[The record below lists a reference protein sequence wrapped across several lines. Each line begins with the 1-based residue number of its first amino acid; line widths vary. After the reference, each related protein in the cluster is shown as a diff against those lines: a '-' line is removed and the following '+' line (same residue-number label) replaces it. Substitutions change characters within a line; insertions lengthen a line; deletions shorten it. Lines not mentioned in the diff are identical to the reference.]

1 VTLNLQNSCNT
12 MSKAATPNHFIK
24 AITSNDLK
32 NGKHDYIYTRFPPEP
47 NGYLHLGHAKS
58 ICLNFGLAADLGG
71 KCNLRFDD
79 TNPEKE
85 SLEYMEAIRDSV
97 SWLGFE
103 WDKLCYASDYY
114 DHLYG
119 FALELIDKGL
129 AYVDDLNA
137 EQMREY
143 RGTLTNVGRD
153 SPSRSRT
160 PAESRKLFE
169 SMRAGEFEEGAY
181 TLRAKIDMGS
191 PNISMRDPII
201 YRIRFAHHYRAG
213 DKWCIYPMYDFTH
226 CISDALEGIT
236 HSLCTLEFQDNRVLY
251 DWFLAN
257 ITIEQNLIGE
267 KGKLMPRQIE
277 FGRSNLEYTVA
288 SKRKLIKL
296 VTEGHVTGWDDP
308 RLTTL
313 VGLRRRGYTPA
324 SIRNFCAEIGVTKKD
339 STIDMAVLENAIR
352 QDLEASAKRVFG
364 VLKPLKLV
372 ITNYPE
378 GDSEKFSVKN
388 HPKDESMGT
397 RELPFSREVYIDQDD
412 FMLDPPTDF
421 FRLGPGREVRL
432 RYGYAVT
439 CNEVIKGDDGS
450 VLELR
455 CTYDP
460 LSAKGKTADGRKIK
474 GIIHWVSAAHAV
486 DAEVRVYDRLYT
498 EPNPG
503 AAEDFISL
511 INPQSLQSFPDA
523 KLEPSIL
530 DATPEDR
537 FQFERVGYF
546 CFDSVDNAKGSAGNA
561 EGKLVMNRT
570 VSLRDTWAKVG
581 KK

>member
-1 VTLNLQNSCNT
+1 
-12 MSKAATPNHFIK
+12 MSKPSPNHFIK
-24 AITSNDLK
+24 SIARNDLA
-32 NGKHDYIYTRFPPEP
+32 NGKHDYVYTRFPPEP

-58 ICLNFGLAADLGG
+58 ICLNFGLAAELEGR
-71 KCNLRFDD
+71 CNLRFDD

-97 SWLGFE
+97 EWLGFK

-114 DHLYG
+114 DALYD

-143 RGTLTNVGRD
+143 RGTLTEPGKNSPNRD
-153 SPSRSRT
+153 RT
-160 PAESRKLFE
+160 VADNRDLFE
-169 SMRAGEFEEGAY
+169 RMRAGEFVEGQY
-181 TLRAKIDMGS
+181 TLRAKIDMSS
-191 PNISMRDPII
+191 PNISMRDPIL

-236 HSLCTLEFQDNRVLY
+236 HSLCTLEFQDNRELY
-251 DWFLAN
+251 DWVLSN
-257 ITIEQNLIGE
+257 ITITENLVGE
-267 KGKLMPRQIE
+267 TGKLMPKQIE

-288 SKRKLIKL
+288 SKRKLIQL
-296 VTEGHVTGWDDP
+296 VNDGHVNGWDDP

-313 VGLRRRGYTPA
+313 FGLRRRGYTPQ
-324 SIRNFCAEIGVTKKD
+324 SIRDFCAEIGVTKKD
-339 STIDMAVLENAIR
+339 STIEMTVLENSIR
-352 QDLEASAKRVFG
+352 HDLEASAKRVFG
-364 VLKPLKLV
+364 VLKPLKVV

-378 GDSEKFSVKN
+378 DESETFTVKN
-388 HPKDESMGT
+388 HPKDDQMGT
-397 RELPFSREVYIDQDD
+397 RELPFGREVYIDQDD
-412 FMLDPPTDF
+412 FMLDPPSKF

-432 RYGYAVT
+432 RYGYAIT
-439 CNEVIKGDDGS
+439 CNEVIQDDDGN
-450 VLELR
+450 VTELR

-460 LSAKGKTADGRKIK
+460 LTAKGQTPDGRKIK

-486 DAEVRVYDRLYT
+486 TAEVRVYDRLFS
-498 EPNPG
+498 EPNP
-503 AAEDFISL
+503 AAADDFISL
-511 INPQSLQSFPDA
+511 INPDSLHTYSQA
-523 KLEPSIL
+523 KVEPSL
-530 DATPEDR
+530 LEAEQTDR

-546 CFDSVDNAKGSAGNA
+546 CFDCVDNK
-561 EGKLVMNRT
+561 EGQIVLNRT

>member
-1 VTLNLQNSCNT
+1 
-12 MSKAATPNHFIK
+12 MSKAPNPNHFIR
-24 AITSNDLK
+24 AIASNDLA
-32 NGKHDYIYTRFPPEP
+32 NGKHEYVYTRFPPEP

-85 SLEYMEAIRDSV
+85 SVEYMEAIRDSV

-103 WDKLCYASDYY
+103 WEKLCYASDYY

-143 RGTLTNVGRD
+143 RGTLTEPGKD
-153 SPSRSRT
+153 SPNRDR
-160 PAESRKLFE
+160 AAAQNRDLFE
-169 SMRAGEFEEGAY
+169 RMRAGEFEEGAY

-201 YRIRFAHHYRAG
+201 YRIRYAHHYRAG

-236 HSLCTLEFQDNRVLY
+236 HSLCTLEFQDNRELY
-251 DWFLAN
+251 DWFLDN
-257 ITIEQNLIGE
+257 ITLEENLVGE
-267 KGKLMPRQIE
+267 KVGENGKVMPRQIE

-288 SKRKLIKL
+288 SKRKLIQL
-296 VTEGHVTGWDDP
+296 VTEGHVDGWDDP

-339 STIDMAVLENAIR
+339 SVIDMAVLENAIR

-378 GDSEKFSVKN
+378 GESETFTVKN
-388 HPKDESMGT
+388 HPKDECMGT
-397 RELPFSREVYIDQDD
+397 REIPFSREIYIDQDD
-412 FMLDPPTDF
+412 FMLEPPSKF

-432 RYGYAVT
+432 RYGYAIT
-439 CNEVIKGDDGS
+439 CNEVIQDDQGN
-450 VLELR
+450 VIELR

-460 LSAKGKTADGRKIK
+460 LTAKGQTPDGRKIK
-474 GIIHWVSAAHAV
+474 GIIHWVSAAHATE
-486 DAEVRVYDRLYT
+486 AEVRVYDRLYI

-503 AAEDFISL
+503 ASEDFISL
-511 INPQSLQSFPDA
+511 INPDSLQVFPQA
-523 KLEPSIL
+523 KLEPSIGRA
-530 DATPEDR
+530 DSEDR

-546 CFDSVDNAKGSAGNA
+546 CFDSVDNK
-561 EGKLVMNRT
+561 EGTIVMNRT

-581 KK
+581 QK

>member
-1 VTLNLQNSCNT
+1 
-12 MSKAATPNHFIK
+12 MSKAPNPNHFIR
-24 AITSNDLK
+24 AISSNDLK

-85 SLEYMEAIRDSV
+85 SIEYMEAIRDSV
-97 SWLGFE
+97 AWLGFE

-114 DHLYG
+114 DHLYN

-129 AYVDDLNA
+129 AYVDDLNT

-143 RGTLTNVGRD
+143 RGSLTEAGKD
-153 SPSRSRT
+153 SPNRDREPSISRD
-160 PAESRKLFE
+160 LFE
-169 SMRAGEFEEGAY
+169 RMRAGEFEEGAY
-181 TLRAKIDMGS
+181 TLRAKIDMAS

-201 YRIRFAHHYRAG
+201 YRIRYAHHYRAG

-236 HSLCTLEFQDNRVLY
+236 HSLCTLEFQDNRELY
-251 DWFLAN
+251 DWFLSN
-257 ITIEQNLIGE
+257 ITMSENLMGE
-267 KGKLMPRQIE
+267 KGKPMPRQIE

-296 VTEGHVTGWDDP
+296 VDEGHVNGWDDP

-339 STIDMAVLENAIR
+339 SVIDMAVLENAIR

-372 ITNYPE
+372 ISNYPE
-378 GDSEKFSVKN
+378 GKSETFTVKN

-397 RELPFSREVYIDQDD
+397 REIPFGREIYIDQDD
-412 FMLDPPTDF
+412 FMLEPPAKF

-439 CNEVIKGDDGS
+439 CNEVIQDEQGN
-450 VLELR
+450 VIELR

-460 LSAKGKTADGRKIK
+460 LTAKGQTPDGRKIK
-474 GIIHWVSAAHAV
+474 GIIHWVSASHAV

-503 AAEDFISL
+503 ASEDFISL
-511 INPQSLQSFPDA
+511 INSESLQTYADA
-523 KLEPSIL
+523 KLEPSVI
-530 DATPEDR
+530 DADKDDR

-546 CFDSVDNAKGSAGNA
+546 CFDSVDNSESKV
-561 EGKLVMNRT
+561 VMNRT

-581 KK
+581 K